1 MQRES
6 RPLMSITR
14 SLTSPEIRV
23 RNASALLFAGWVLF
37 AGLACSAGWIS
48 PDMPRP
54 LLPLMIWS
62 PAIAFVVAFNS
73 STIFRDWVLSWDLRW
88 PVLYHVCRA
97 GFGAWFLVLHARGAL
112 DPTFALVAGPGDI
125 VAGAG
130 ALIAAGFVPL
140 QSRRDLWVV
149 GLWNLLALADILVV
163 FGTAQRIVFFGAG
176 PQALAPLTTFP
187 LGLVPSL
194 VVPLILITHFVVFA
208 QLLRSRSKLAASS
221 RFLTSGP

>member
-1 MQRES
+1 
-6 RPLMSITR
+6 MSITR
-14 SLTSPEIRV
+14 SPPSPEIRV
-23 RNASALLFAGWVLF
+23 RNTTALLFASWVL
-37 AGLACSAGWIS
+37 LALVACTAGWIS

-62 PAIAFVVAFNS
+62 PAVAFFAAFKS
-73 STIFRDWVLSWDLRW
+73 SPSFRGWVLSWDLRW
-88 PVLYHVCRA
+88 PILYHPCRA
-97 GFGAWFLVLHARGAL
+97 GFGAWFLVLYTRGAL

-130 ALIAAGFVPL
+130 ALIAARFVPL
-140 QSRRDLWVV
+140 QSRRDLWIV
-149 GLWNLLALADILVV
+149 GLWNSLALADILVV
-163 FGTAQRIVFFGAG
+163 FATAQRIVFFGAG

-208 QLLRSRSKLAASS
+208 QLFQSRNELAASS
-221 RFLTSGP
+221 RFLTTGQ